1 MGKDDGVSILGT
13 RVLRTEDPRLLTGRS
28 TYTAD
33 LTDERLTGAAHA
45 CFVRSTIAHGEIRGI
60 DTTAARAMP
69 GVVAVYTAKELPM
82 LPIPPTMR
90 PFERNMNRFP
100 LATDRVRFVGEPVA
114 VVLAAT
120 AAEAMDA
127 ADLVD
132 VEIDWLEPIVDV
144 RASRD
149 GTDYLYPEA
158 GTNVTVAHGFETERD
173 PGMFDGCEVVI
184 EQELVN
190 QRLAV
195 VPLEGHAGACVW
207 DAEGRLTAWTSNQG
221 AQAAQTELAMMLGVD
236 KQQVRIITPDVGGAF
251 GAKFRCEPEH
261 AVIASAARLLDRP
274 VVWVEERNENL
285 LGMVHGR
292 AQVQT
297 VRIGGTREGKILA
310 YALDILQDAGA
321 YPRMGAMLPMQTRRM
336 APGCYDIP
344 AVSARAESVVT
355 NTSPVGAYRGAGRPE
370 AAAAIERAVDM
381 FAAEIG
387 IDPAK
392 VRRLNFIRPEQF
404 PFETKAGATYDSGDY
419 EAALEKVLDLAS
431 YERLR
436 AEQQQRREA
445 GSVVQLGIGLA
456 TYVEITMGG
465 DRENATVE
473 LHPDGSVTVLTG
485 SSPHGQ
491 GHATSFA
498 MIVCDQLG
506 VPVERITVVHGD
518 TDLIPVGGGTG
529 GSRSL
534 QLGGSAVRAATLEL
548 IEQIKKRAAELFEA
562 DPADIDLDTTR
573 QIVSVRGAGSSAS
586 VAVSALA
593 EEEAL
598 SAYSVWNGVGPTFP
612 FGAQLAVVEVDT
624 ETGETR
630 LRDIF
635 SCDDA
640 GRILNP
646 MIFDGQRHGGIAQG
660 VSQALYEQFVYDED
674 GNPLTAT
681 LMDYVLPAAA
691 DLPAFTL
698 TTQET
703 ETPYN
708 PLGAKGIGEAGTIGA
723 TPAVQNAVVDALA
736 PFGVR
741 HVDMP
746 LTPERVWRAIH
757 EAPTRRRSLSVLDE
771 YTVD

>member
-33 LTDERLTGAAHA
+33 LTDERLTGAVHAH
-45 CFVRSTIAHGEIRGI
+45 FVRSTVPHGEIRGI
-60 DTTAARAMP
+60 DISAARAMP
-69 GVVAVYTAKELPM
+69 GVVGVYTAKELPM

-100 LATDRVRFVGEPVA
+100 LATDRVRFAGEPVA

-120 AAEAMDA
+120 EAQAMDA

-144 RASRD
+144 TAARD

-158 GTNVTVAHGFETERD
+158 GTNVTVAQGFETERD
-173 PGMFDGCEVVI
+173 PAMFDGCDVVI
-184 EQELVN
+184 EQEIVN

-195 VPLEGHAGACVW
+195 VPLEGRAGACVW

-221 AQAAQTELAMMLGVD
+221 AQAAQTELAMMLGID
-236 KQQVRIITPDVGGAF
+236 KQLVHIITPDVGGAF

-261 AVIASAARLLDRP
+261 AVIAAAARLLDRP
-274 VVWVEERNENL
+274 VIWVEERNENM

-292 AQVQT
+292 AQLQT
-297 VRIGGTREGKILA
+297 VRIGGTRGGKILA
-310 YALDILQDAGA
+310 YAIDILQDAGA
-321 YPRMGAMLPMQTRRM
+321 YPRMGAMLPMQTRKM

-355 NTSPVGAYRGAGRPE
+355 TTSPVGAYRGAGRPE

-381 FAAEIG
+381 FAAEVG
-387 IDPAK
+387 MDPAK
-392 VRRLNFIRPEQF
+392 VRRLNFIQPWQF
-404 PFETKAGATYDSGDY
+404 PFETRSGATYDSGDY
-419 EAALEKVLDLAS
+419 EGALEKVLELGS
-431 YERLR
+431 YESLR
-436 AEQQQRREA
+436 AEQQRRREDGDA
-445 GSVVQLGIGLA
+445 VQLGLGLA

-491 GHATSFA
+491 GLATSFA
-498 MIVCDQLG
+498 MIVSDQLG

-534 QLGGSAVRAATLEL
+534 QLGGSAVRAATLDL

-562 DPADIDLDTTR
+562 DPADLEIDARR
-573 QIVSVRGAGSSAS
+573 QVVSVRGAGSSAS
-586 VAVSALA
+586 VPISTLA
-593 EEEAL
+593 EQEPL
-598 SAYSVWNGVGPTFP
+598 SAYHVWNGVGPTFP
-612 FGAQLAVVEVDT
+612 FGAQLAVVDVDI
-624 ETGETR
+624 ETGAAR
-630 LRDIF
+630 LRDLYA
-635 SCDDA
+635 CDDA

-660 VSQALYEQFVYDED
+660 ISQALYEQFVYDED

-681 LMDYVLPAAA
+681 LMDYVLPTAA
-691 DLPAFTL
+691 DLPSFTL
-698 TTQET
+698 AHQET
-703 ETPYN
+703 ATPYN
-708 PLGAKGIGEAGTIGA
+708 PLGVKGIGEAGTIGA

-741 HVDMP
+741 HIDMP
-746 LTPERVWRAIH
+746 LTPERVWRAIA
-757 EAPTRRRSLSVLDE
+757 EARLPRGRHAIADE